1 MSPDPFRTG
10 VTFMEVKGE
19 ETNPDERGRGW
30 MGRIRRWLPPWPDI
44 ALAAVLLFGS
54 GGVMVA
60 VTGSTPRSGEAAPIA
75 AGSDVWM
82 LVALGVLTFLQ
93 TAPLAFRRRRPILVL
108 AIVVVASVVLSFF
121 GRTPI
126 EAFALFVALYSVAA
140 HTDRRAAIRAG
151 LAALIVLAG
160 PLTLQG
166 DIGPIE
172 GFFELGFLALGWMF
186 GAYLGELRGRAE
198 RVRREQENEK
208 RRAVAEEQARIA
220 RELHD
225 VMAHSVSVMVVQAAA
240 AEDVF
245 DTAPERARQALRSIE
260 STGRQALSEVRRVL
274 DVLRSS
280 DGEELTPQPGL
291 SRLEELI
298 GEVRAAGLPVV
309 LRVDGARPKLPAG
322 VDLSAY
328 RIVQEG
334 LTNTLKH
341 GRGVTRATVALS
353 YRPDELCVEVCDDGG
368 ASSTV
373 GGEAR
378 TGHGLIGMR
387 ERVAVY
393 GGELFAG
400 PRAGGGF
407 GVRARF
413 PLEPEAG

>member
-1 MSPDPFRTG
+1 
-10 VTFMEVKGE
+10 
-19 ETNPDERGRGW
+19 

-44 ALAAVLLFGS
+44 ALAAVLLLGS
-54 GGVMVA
+54 GGVLVA
-60 VTGSTPRSGEAAPIA
+60 VTGSTSRSAGEAIPIGA
-75 AGSDVWM
+75 ESDVWL
-82 LVALGVLTFLQ
+82 LVAVGVLAFFQ
-93 TAPLAFRRRRPILVL
+93 TAPLAFRRRRPVLVL

-126 EAFALFVALYSVAA
+126 EAFALFIALYSVAA
-140 HTDRRAAIRAG
+140 HTDRKTANRAG
-151 LAALIVLAG
+151 LAAMIVLAG
-160 PLTLQG
+160 PLVLNG
-166 DIGPIE
+166 DLGIVE
-172 GFFELGFLALGWMF
+172 GIFELGFLALGWMF
-186 GAYLGELRGRAE
+186 GAYLGELRSRAE

-245 DTAPERARQALRSIE
+245 ETSPGRAREALRSIG

-274 DVLRSS
+274 DAVRSS
-280 DGEELTPQPGL
+280 DGDELMPQPGL
-291 SRLEELI
+291 TRLEQLI
-298 GEVRAAGLPVV
+298 DEVRAAGLPVV
-309 LRVDGARPKLPAG
+309 LRVDGARPDLPAG

-341 GRGVTRATVALS
+341 GRGVTRATVTLR
-353 YRPDELCVEVCDDGG
+353 YRPDDLFVEVSDDGAASLTDGG
-368 ASSTV
+368 A
-373 GGEAR
+373 EAR

-387 ERVAVY
+387 ERVALY

-400 PRAGGGF
+400 PRVGGGF
-407 GVRARF
+407 EVRARF

>member
-1 MSPDPFRTG
+1 VRVRD
-10 VTFMEVKGE
+10 E
-19 ETNPDERGRGW
+19 ETSSDERARGRL
-30 MGRIRRWLPPWPDI
+30 GRIRRWLPPWPDI
-44 ALAAVLLFGS
+44 ALAAVLLLGS
-54 GGVMVA
+54 GGVIVA
-60 VTGSTPRSGEAAPIA
+60 VTGSTPRSGEAAPTA
-75 AGSDVWM
+75 TESDVWL
-82 LVALGVLTFLQ
+82 LVALVVLTFFQ

-126 EAFALFVALYSVAA
+126 EAFALFIALYSVAA
-140 HTDRRAAIRAG
+140 HTDRKTATRAG

-160 PLTLQG
+160 PLVLNG
-166 DIGPIE
+166 DLGIVE
-172 GFFELGFLALGWMF
+172 GVFELGFLALGWMF

-245 DTAPERARQALRSIE
+245 DTAPERARGALRSIG

-274 DVLRSS
+274 DAVRSS
-280 DGEELTPQPGL
+280 DGGELMPQPGL
-291 SRLEELI
+291 SRLEHLI

-309 LRVDGARPKLPAG
+309 LRVDGARPDLPAG

-334 LTNTLKH
+334 LTNTMKH
-341 GRGVTRATVALS
+341 GRGVTRATVTLR
-353 YRPDELCVEVCDDGG
+353 YRPDDLCVEVHDDGA
-368 ASSTV
+368 ASSTD
-373 GGEAR
+373 GREGDR

-387 ERVAVY
+387 ERVALY
-393 GGELFAG
+393 GGELVAG

-407 GVRARF
+407 EVRARF

>member
-1 MSPDPFRTG
+1 MR
-10 VTFMEVKGE
+10 VRNE
-19 ETNPDERGRGW
+19 EASSDARARGRI
-30 MGRIRRWLPPWPDI
+30 GRIRQWLPPWPDI
-44 ALAAVLLFGS
+44 ALAAVLLLGS

-60 VTGSTPRSGEAAPIA
+60 VIGGTPRTAGEATPISTE
-75 AGSDVWM
+75 SDVWL
-82 LVALGVLTFLQ
+82 LVALGVLTFFQ
-93 TAPLAFRRRRPILVL
+93 TAPLAFRRRRPVLVL
-108 AIVVVASVVLSFF
+108 AIVVVASVALSFF

-126 EAFALFVALYSVAA
+126 EAFVLFIGLYSVAA
-140 HTDRRAAIRAG
+140 HTDRKTAIRAG

-160 PLTLQG
+160 PLVLNG
-166 DIGPIE
+166 DLGIVE
-172 GFFELGFLALGWMF
+172 GIFELGFLALGWMF
-186 GAYLGELRGRAE
+186 GAYLGELRSRAE

-245 DTAPERARQALRSIE
+245 DTAPGRAREALRSIG

-274 DVLRSS
+274 DVVRSS
-280 DGEELTPQPGL
+280 DGDELMPQPGL
-291 SRLEELI
+291 PRVEELI
-298 GEVRAAGLPVV
+298 REVRAAGLPVV
-309 LRVDGARPKLPAG
+309 LRVDGARPDLPAG

-341 GRGVTRATVALS
+341 GREVTRATVTLR
-353 YRPDELCVEVCDDGG
+353 YRPDDLCVEVGDDGA
-368 ASSTV
+368 ASST
-373 GGEAR
+373 GGGAEAP

-387 ERVAVY
+387 ERVAMY
-393 GGELFAG
+393 GGDLFAG

-407 GVRARF
+407 EVRARF

>member
-1 MSPDPFRTG
+1 MTVS
-10 VTFMEVKGE
+10 
-19 ETNPDERGRGW
+19 DEGTTSDRGARGREGS
-30 MGRIRRWLPPWPDI
+30 GRWLPPWPDL
-44 ALAAVLLFGS
+44 ALAAVLLLGS
-54 GGVMVA
+54 GGVTIA
-60 VTGSTPRSGEAAPIA
+60 VTGSASRS
-75 AGSDVWM
+75 AGDAVP
-82 LVALGVLTFLQ
+82 VATGSRPWLLAVLIGLSVLQ

-108 AIVVVASVVLSFF
+108 AMVVAASVALSFF
-121 GRTPI
+121 GRTPM
-126 EAFALFVALYSVAA
+126 EAIALFIALYSVAA
-140 HTDRRAAIRAG
+140 HTDRRTAIRAG
-151 LAALIVLAG
+151 SAALIVLAG

-166 DIGPIE
+166 DIGPVE
-172 GFFELGFLALGWMF
+172 GIFELGFLALGWML

-198 RVRREQENEK
+198 RVRREQESER

-240 AEDVF
+240 ADDVF
-245 DTAPERARQALRSIE
+245 DTAPQRAREALRSIE

-280 DGEELTPQPGL
+280 DGDELMPQPGL

-298 GEVRAAGLPVV
+298 AEVRAAGLPVV
-309 LRVDGARPKLPAG
+309 LRVDGARPDLPAS

-341 GRGVTRATVALS
+341 GRGVTRATVVLR
-353 YRPDELCVEVCDDGG
+353 YRPGELCVEVSDDGTP
-368 ASSTV
+368 SSTD
-373 GGEAR
+373 GDAEAR

-387 ERVAVY
+387 ERVAMY
-393 GGELFAG
+393 GGELVVG
-400 PRAGGGF
+400 PSAGGGF
-407 GVRARF
+407 EVRARL

>member
-1 MSPDPFRTG
+1 VRVRD
-10 VTFMEVKGE
+10 E
-19 ETNPDERGRGW
+19 ETSSDERARGR
-30 MGRIRRWLPPWPDI
+30 MGRIRRWLPPWPDT
-44 ALAAVLLFGS
+44 ALAAVLLLGS

-60 VTGSTPRSGEAAPIA
+60 VTGSTSRSAGEAIPIGA
-75 AGSDVWM
+75 ESDVWL
-82 LVALGVLTFLQ
+82 LVALVVLTFFQ

-108 AIVVVASVVLSFF
+108 AMVVVASVGLSFF

-126 EAFALFVALYSVAA
+126 EVFALFIALYSVAA
-140 HTDRRAAIRAG
+140 HTDRMTAIRAG
-151 LAALIVLAG
+151 LVALIVLAG
-160 PLTLQG
+160 PLVLNG
-166 DIGPIE
+166 DLGIVE
-172 GFFELGFLALGWMF
+172 GIFELGFLALGWML
-186 GAYLGELRGRAE
+186 GAYLGELRSRAE

-208 RRAVAEEQARIA
+208 RRAIAEEQARIA

-245 DTAPERARQALRSIE
+245 DTAPGRAREALRSIG

-274 DVLRSS
+274 DAVRSS
-280 DGEELTPQPGL
+280 DGDELMPQPGL
-291 SRLEELI
+291 SRLEQLI

-309 LRVDGARPKLPAG
+309 LRVDGTRPDLPAG

-341 GRGVTRATVALS
+341 GRGVTRATVTLR
-353 YRPDELCVEVCDDGG
+353 YRPDDLFVEVCDDGAAASTDDG
-368 ASSTV
+368 AK
-373 GGEAR
+373 AR

-387 ERVAVY
+387 ERVALY
-393 GGELFAG
+393 GGELVAG

-407 GVRARF
+407 EVRARF
-413 PLEPEAG
+413 PLEAEAR